1 MNNTKS
7 ANKNSKKLYLSLQL
21 LFSKEKGKSTLI
33 GDNSEKFNMKVFF
46 KSKRLAKIFIRYFIS
61 NFYHSNSGEGQQ
73 NVDLLIQILKEKQ
86 GESVAKSKRYRSILN
101 YIFSEILSY
110 DIMKQNGES
119 FENMNMYSVI
129 NDIFQNSG
137 TIEEESEVE
146 NPHRQINFFLQIY
159 EKCIS
164 FLSLHSPDSIATSLG
179 MMLSSSRNSSLFK
192 AKPKLYEHRIV
203 DKLYYCA
210 LISYSTEVIDLIFTE
225 LGKISISLV
234 ESGQNL
240 TVISDTI
247 FRHQNTLCFS
257 EMKEELC

>member
-1 MNNTKS
+1 
-7 ANKNSKKLYLSLQL
+7 L
-21 LFSKEKGKSTLI
+21 LFSNEKGGTAFI
-33 GDNSEKFNMKVFF
+33 GDKADKFSMKVFF

-61 NFYHSNSGEGQQ
+61 NFYHLNSSEGQQ
-73 NVDLLIQILKEKQ
+73 NMDLLIQILKEKQ
-86 GESVAKSKRYRSILN
+86 DENVVKSKRYRSILN

-129 NDIFQNSG
+129 NDIFQSSRSS
-137 TIEEESEVE
+137 IMEEGNESEVE
-146 NPHRQINFFLQIY
+146 NPHRRINFFLQIY

-192 AKPKLYEHRIV
+192 AKPKLYEHKIV

-225 LGKISISLV
+225 MGKI
-234 ESGQNL
+234 
-240 TVISDTI
+240 
-247 FRHQNTLCFS
+247 
-257 EMKEELC
+257 